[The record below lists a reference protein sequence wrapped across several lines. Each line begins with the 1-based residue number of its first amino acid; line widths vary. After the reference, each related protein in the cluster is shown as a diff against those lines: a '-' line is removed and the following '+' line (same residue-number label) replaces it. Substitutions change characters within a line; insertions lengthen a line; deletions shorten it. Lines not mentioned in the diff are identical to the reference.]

1 MKGAMTQSSAKKTK
15 NIRMHNTLVYMR
27 QHWQLYLIFMLPALV
42 LTIVFRYVPMG
53 GVLIAF
59 TEYNPIRGIL
69 GSEWVGF
76 SHFSRFLSS
85 PDFMQY
91 LMNTLKL
98 SVYGSFGASRHPFCW
113 PSC

>member
-42 LTIVFRYVPMG
+42 LTIVFRYIPMG

-69 GSEWVGF
+69 GGIRPLYSI
-76 SHFSRFLSS
+76 
-85 PDFMQY
+85 
-91 LMNTLKL
+91 
-98 SVYGSFGASRHPFCW
+98 PFIAGLYAVFDEYAEA
-113 PSC
+113 

>member
-1 MKGAMTQSSAKKTK
+1 M
-15 NIRMHNTLVYMR
+15 VYMR

-69 GSEWVGF
+69 GSEWVGAQ
-76 SHFSRFLSS
+76 SLQADSCRRR
-85 PDFMQY
+85 
-91 LMNTLKL
+91 TL
-98 SVYGSFGASRHPFCW
+98 
-113 PSC
+113 